1 MYSVLTGYRSNTWF
15 AVSVLDNNHSILVY
29 SREDSRKLL
38 TEMKT
43 NGSFLVRPKV
53 GAVASS
59 TEAVHTHTID
69 IM

>member
-1 MYSVLTGYRSNTWF
+1 MYLIIVTSAL
-15 AVSVLDNNHSILVY
+15 Y

-38 TEMKT
+38 QEMKA

-53 GAVASS
+53 GAVASN

>member
-1 MYSVLTGYRSNTWF
+1 MFYFS
-15 AVSVLDNNHSILVY
+15 

-53 GAVASS
+53 GAVPSN